1 METTDGPR
9 ACLRAEFQ
17 EVISLINQTF
27 RKGTSQDIRT
37 DYPLIFDP
45 SKLEYMRVIKKDG
58 KIVSQVPVAPRRV
71 IASKDQFTMGIISA
85 TITDPNYRR
94 KSYGTLCLKDC
105 IHIMENEGSPLSVL
119 WTLEETFPFYQNSGW
134 EAVGSQGRV
143 YPLKPDDFG
152 LFEGGSLEVVPYD
165 PADSRHL
172 DAIMKFHEAEPYRIA
187 RSSEDY
193 RTLFGLPGTCTYLS
207 IRGEEITS
215 YLMSG
220 HGVNKP
226 GLIEAGG
233 DPDGLEALVRHVLLE
248 EGRKSGAIQTI
259 VPKIPTVLGNLME
272 LKIPGRGRPV
282 EEANGVGHQMV
293 RINSLEKLLRGIEYF
308 LSSKSAGITQ
318 VVSLKCPD
326 SGESVTLDFQ
336 DGTIRITPDIMREPI
351 VLNRRDLVKLIFGC
365 HPSVGP
371 LENTGIAG
379 EVLNRI
385 FPFYFPVWELD
396 HS

>member
-1 METTDGPR
+1 MDTLDGPR
-9 ACLRAEFQ
+9 ACLSAEFQ

-45 SKLEYMRVIKKDG
+45 SKLEYMRVIKMDG
-58 KIVSQVPVAPRRV
+58 VIVSQVPVAPRRV

-85 TITDPNYRR
+85 TITDPDYRR
-94 KSYGTLCLKDC
+94 NSYGTLCLKDC
-105 IHIMENEGSPLSVL
+105 IRIMENEGWPLSVL
-119 WTLEETFPFYQNSGW
+119 WTVEETFPFYQNSGW
-134 EAVGSQGRV
+134 EAVGSQGWV
-143 YPLKPDDFG
+143 YQLGPDDFG
-152 LFEGGSLEVVPYD
+152 IFEGGSLDVVRCD
-165 PADSRHL
+165 PAESRHL
-172 DAIMKFHEAEPYRIA
+172 DAIMTMHEAEPYRIA

-193 RTLFGLPGTCTYLS
+193 RTLFSLPGTSTYLS
-207 IRGEEITS
+207 LRGEEITS

-220 HGVNKP
+220 YGVNKP

-248 EGRKSGAIQTI
+248 EGRMGGSIQAI
-259 VPKIPTVLGNLME
+259 VPKTPTVLGNLME
-272 LKIPGRGRPV
+272 LKVRGRGRPV

-308 LSSKSAGITQ
+308 LCSKSAGITQ

-326 SGESVTLDFQ
+326 SGEAVTLDFQ
-336 DGTIRITPDIMREPI
+336 DGTIRITPEIFREPI

-365 HPSVGP
+365 HPSAKI
-371 LENTGIAG
+371 LATGMAG
-379 EVLNRI
+379 GVLNRI

-396 HS
+396 HA